1 MSDSSSCNSDVSH
14 GLEANKNGPPGGPA
28 SNVTTTDVVDHVA
41 VTTNKANSTIA
52 TPKVMEGSSWTHQRR
67 IHNELLL
74 SSE

>member
-14 GLEANKNGPPGGPA
+14 GLEANKNGPA
-28 SNVTTTDVVDHVA
+28 SNVTDVGDHVV